1 MRRKKEVLFIIL
13 ILIVTLAL
21 VLLPFIINNKNEVIK
36 DDNNTKTNNQTI
48 IIKIEG
54 EINYSLDLFDDSSL
68 KNEMSLTMPKGV
80 SMGDISRVIDIY
92 YTKYSVKP
100 KDYQTRFYKD
110 TTIVIK
116 STYTKIDD
124 KEISDADLNKI
135 NINTGT
141 LKELKSL
148 YGIGDVRAE
157 IIIEYRETKKIES
170 YSELKSIL
178 GVSDEIIEIIKE
190 SSVL

>member
-36 DDNNTKTNNQTI
+36 DDNNNKTNNQTI

-124 KEISDADLNKI
+124 KEISDAEANKI

>member
-124 KEISDADLNKI
+124 KEISDAEANKI

>member
-1 MRRKKEVLFIIL
+1 MRRKKEVFFIIL
-13 ILIVTLAL
+13 ILIVTLVL

-100 KDYQTRFYKD
+100 KDYQRRFYKD

-124 KEISDADLNKI
+124 NEINDAEANKI